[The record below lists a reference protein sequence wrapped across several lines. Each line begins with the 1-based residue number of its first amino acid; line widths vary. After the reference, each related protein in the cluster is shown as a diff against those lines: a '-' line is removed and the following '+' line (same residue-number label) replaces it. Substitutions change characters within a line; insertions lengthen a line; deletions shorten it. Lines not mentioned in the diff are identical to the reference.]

1 MTQNANFK
9 EGEKRFAFKFRM
21 EEGRWVSGKGGRG
34 EFKGGECKNFYKLLQ
49 DSQSAGGTLH
59 VSGTQAHTP
68 SHTLTQSKLKSLNIE
83 TFALL
88 LLHLLTPNNPYTLS
102 QPHSVHSSTYSS

>member
-68 SHTLTQSKLKSLNIE
+68 SNTLTQSKLKSLNIE
-83 TFALL
+83 TEILGSYLYLFVKVL
-88 LLHLLTPNNPYTLS
+88 
-102 QPHSVHSSTYSS
+102 YSSEELKE